1 MGDLIW
7 RVPGWQI
14 LGNEKLELSNSGGP
28 YAEGRKVRQCAEAEA
43 ENHKD
48 GSLLHERISAR
59 DSQIDNR
66 KFGFL
71 RSQVTG
77 QKSRETWR

>member
-7 RVPGWQI
+7 RVPGLQI
-14 LGNEKLELSNSGGP
+14 LGNETLELTNSGGP
-28 YAEGRKVRQCAEAEA
+28 YAEGRKVCQCEEAQA

-59 DSQIDNR
+59 DSQINNR
-66 KFGFL
+66 EFGCL
-71 RSQVTG
+71 RSQVAG
-77 QKSRETWR
+77 QKSRETLH

>member
-1 MGDLIW
+1 M
-7 RVPGWQI
+7 P
-14 LGNEKLELSNSGGP
+14 
-28 YAEGRKVRQCAEAEA
+28 AEGRKVRQCEEAEA

-71 RSQVTG
+71 RSQVSQVTG
-77 QKSRETWR
+77 QKSRETLR